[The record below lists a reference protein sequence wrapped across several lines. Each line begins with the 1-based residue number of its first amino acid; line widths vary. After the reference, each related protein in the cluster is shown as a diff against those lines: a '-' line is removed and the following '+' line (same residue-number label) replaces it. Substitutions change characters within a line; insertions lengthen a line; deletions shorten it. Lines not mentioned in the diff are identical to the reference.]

1 MNKNNENSSLL
12 KKKLGGELTT
22 TRKSS
27 KKQLSSSSSTT
38 TKTPRKALG
47 NISNQNTNGLS
58 TKTTTTR
65 MDRTGFMKSK
75 VVLPNKTP
83 HTLKTNRN
91 KLKSLSTCNNNINN
105 KSISNST
112 VKSQKKKS
120 TVLKSV
126 SFNDHKEQIVPSN
139 KANAAIR
146 HSHASKIDKTVKQ
159 SVCPVEDIEYSAG
172 QTWLQQQEFLE
183 DDIVSECSYENH
195 PISYKEL
202 LDNGRQERQEDMEH
216 EQEEL
221 IKNLEEY
228 AANLWLQDVDKLPLK
243 GKEEDGFIEEDI
255 NDIVGELEFSPIGD
269 ELELDDDYF
278 FDDGISL

>member
-1 MNKNNENSSLL
+1 MLQSNGGYPSTRRALRQLSSSSIHNDENAIVFSNKNKKKESSLLNKNNENSSLL
-12 KKKLGGELTT
+12 KKKLGGEITT

-58 TKTTTTR
+58 TKTTTR

-91 KLKSLSTCNNNINN
+91 KLKSLSTCNNNN
-105 KSISNST
+105 KSITNST

-172 QTWLQQQEFLE
+172 QTW
-183 DDIVSECSYENH
+183 
-195 PISYKEL
+195 
-202 LDNGRQERQEDMEH
+202 
-216 EQEEL
+216 
-221 IKNLEEY
+221 
-228 AANLWLQDVDKLPLK
+228 
-243 GKEEDGFIEEDI
+243 
-255 NDIVGELEFSPIGD
+255 
-269 ELELDDDYF
+269 
-278 FDDGISL
+278 